1 MEAIKKMKS
10 PLLSIDKISDSIVGY
25 QKQVPLL
32 NGKMTQYINFDNAAS
47 TPALKPVLD
56 KVNEAMEWYSSIHR
70 GTGYKSQLCSELYD
84 QSREIVAEFVKA
96 DIEKDA
102 IIFVKNAT
110 EAINKLANRL
120 PIKSDEVVLVSK
132 MEHHSNDLPWR
143 ANARVV
149 HINIFPDGQLDV
161 QDLIDKLKKYHNKVA
176 LVAVTGASNVTGWV
190 NEVNQL
196 ARICH
201 EHGTKILIDAAQL
214 APHRA
219 IDMRP
224 HGDPGHIDF
233 LALSA
238 HKIYAPFGSGA
249 LIGPKE
255 FFEDGDPDYV
265 GGGTVNVVTLDYATW
280 TESPEKDEAGT
291 PNTIGV
297 IAMAKSLQTLMDI
310 GMDKIAEHEKQLTRH
325 MLTRMKEIPG
335 IEIYGSADPEVVDNR
350 LGVIA
355 LNVQGLPHALTAAIL
370 NYEGGV
376 GVRNGCFCA
385 HPYIKMLLQ
394 LDDETSKK
402 LEQQMLE
409 GDRSNLPGAVR
420 ASFGLYNS
428 IPEIDR
434 FIEILKKVV
443 NGKYEGKYI
452 LNKKEGAYYP
462 EGYVQNFQNYLTI

>member
-10 PLLSIDKISDSIVGY
+10 PLPSLDKILESIVGY

-32 NGKMTQYINFDNAAS
+32 NGDMTQYINFDNAAS

-70 GTGYKSQLCSELYD
+70 GTGFKSQLCSELFD

-143 ANARVV
+143 ANARVIHV
-149 HINIFPDGQLDV
+149 NIFPDGQLEV
-161 QDLIDKLKKYHNKVA
+161 QDLINKLKKYHKKVA

-190 NEVNQL
+190 NDVNQL

-201 EHGTKILIDAAQL
+201 EYGSKILIDAAQL

-219 IDMRP
+219 INMRP
-224 HGDPGHIDF
+224 HHDPGHIDF

-255 FFEDGDPDYV
+255 FFEEGDPDYV

-297 IAMAKSLQTLMDI
+297 IAMAKSLQTLMNI
-310 GMDKIAEHEKQLTRH
+310 GMDKVAEHEKQLTRH
-325 MLTRMKEIPG
+325 MLKLMSEIPG

-355 LNVQGLPHALTAAIL
+355 FNVKDMPHALTAAIL

-394 LDDETSKK
+394 LDDETSKM

-428 IPEIDR
+428 ILEIDR

-443 NGKYEGKYI
+443 NRKYVGNYI

-462 EGYVQNFQNYLTI
+462 EGHVQNFQNYLTI

>member
-1 MEAIKKMKS
+1 
-10 PLLSIDKISDSIVGY
+10 
-25 QKQVPLL
+25 
-32 NGKMTQYINFDNAAS
+32 
-47 TPALKPVLD
+47 
-56 KVNEAMEWYSSIHR
+56 
-70 GTGYKSQLCSELYD
+70 
-84 QSREIVAEFVKA
+84 
-96 DIEKDA
+96 
-102 IIFVKNAT
+102 
-110 EAINKLANRL
+110 
-120 PIKSDEVVLVSK
+120 
-132 MEHHSNDLPWR
+132 
-143 ANARVV
+143 
-149 HINIFPDGQLDV
+149 
-161 QDLIDKLKKYHNKVA
+161 
-176 LVAVTGASNVTGWV
+176 
-190 NEVNQL
+190 
-196 ARICH
+196 
-201 EHGTKILIDAAQL
+201 
-214 APHRA
+214 
-219 IDMRP
+219 
-224 HGDPGHIDF
+224 
-233 LALSA
+233 
-238 HKIYAPFGSGA
+238 
-249 LIGPKE
+249 
-255 FFEDGDPDYV
+255 
-265 GGGTVNVVTLDYATW
+265 
-280 TESPEKDEAGT
+280 EAGT

-310 GMDKIAEHEKQLTRH
+310 GMDKVAEHEKQLTRH
-325 MLTRMKEIPG
+325 MLTRMKEIPS